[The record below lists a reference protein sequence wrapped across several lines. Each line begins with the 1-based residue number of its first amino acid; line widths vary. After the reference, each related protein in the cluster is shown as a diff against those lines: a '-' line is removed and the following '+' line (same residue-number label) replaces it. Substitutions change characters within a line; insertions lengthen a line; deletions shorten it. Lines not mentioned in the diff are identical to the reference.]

1 MILTLT
7 GGEDYRLGDFAGP
20 LICGVDEAG
29 RGPLAGPVVAAA
41 VILADDFNTAGIF
54 DSKMLSPARREI
66 QKNRIIQSSSLW
78 GIGIVD
84 HDIVDRINVL
94 QASLLAM
101 KRAIENLPINPDIIL
116 VDGRFEI
123 PDLGIRQKAIIN
135 GDESETVISAASI
148 LAKTSRDEIMS
159 GLDRQYPGYGFRKH
173 KGYPTRE
180 HIAHLNRLGPCP
192 VHRKSFRPVSKYFSQ

>member
-1 MILTLT
+1 MTVSR
-7 GGEDYRLGDFAGP
+7 GENFGLGDFAGP

-41 VILADDFNTAGIF
+41 VILADDFDTVGIH
-54 DSKMLSPARREI
+54 DSKLLSPTKREM
-66 QKNRIIQSSSLW
+66 QKNRIIQSMSLW

-84 HDIVDRINVL
+84 PDVVDQINVL

-101 KRAIENLPINPDIIL
+101 KKAIENLPFAPDIIL

-123 PDLGIRQKAIIN
+123 PDLGIRQKAIID

-148 LAKTSRDEIMS
+148 LAKTSRDEIMR
-159 GLDRQYPGYGFRKH
+159 GLDIEYPGYGFGKH
-173 KGYPTRE
+173 KGYPTGE
-180 HIAHLNRLGPCP
+180 HIACLNSLGPCP
-192 VHRKSFRPVSKYFSQ
+192 VHRKSFRPVSKFFSD

>member
-1 MILTLT
+1 MIEGQHFGL
-7 GGEDYRLGDFAGP
+7 GEFAGP

-41 VILADDFNTAGIF
+41 VVLADDFDTAGIH

-66 QKNRIIQSSSLW
+66 QRNRIIQSSSLW

-84 HDIVDRINVL
+84 HAVVDRINVL

-101 KRAIENLPINPDIIL
+101 KKAIGNLPVAPDIIL

-123 PDLGIRQKAIIN
+123 PDLEIRQKAIVN
-135 GDESETVISAASI
+135 GDESEVAISAASI
-148 LAKTSRDEIMS
+148 LAKTSRDEIMM
-159 GLDRQYPGYGFRKH
+159 GLDREYPGYGFEKH
-173 KGYPTRE
+173 KGYPTRD
-180 HIAHLNRLGPCP
+180 HIANLNRRGPCP
-192 VHRKSFRPVSKYFSQ
+192 VHRKSFRPVLRFFGE

>member
-1 MILTLT
+1 MIEGQHFGL
-7 GGEDYRLGDFAGP
+7 GEFAGP

-41 VILADDFNTAGIF
+41 VILADDFDTAGIH

-66 QKNRIIQSSSLW
+66 QRNRIIQSSSLW

-84 HDIVDRINVL
+84 HAVVDRINVL

-101 KRAIENLPINPDIIL
+101 RKAIENLPVTPDIIL

-123 PDLGIRQKAIIN
+123 PDLEIRQKAIVN
-135 GDESETVISAASI
+135 GDESEVAISAASI
-148 LAKTSRDEIMS
+148 LAKTSRDEIMI
-159 GLDRQYPGYGFRKH
+159 GLDREYPGYGFEKH
-173 KGYPTRE
+173 KGYPTRD
-180 HIAHLNRLGPCP
+180 HIANLSRLGPCP
-192 VHRKSFRPVSKYFSQ
+192 VHRKSFRPVLRFFGE

>member
-1 MILTLT
+1 M
-7 GGEDYRLGDFAGP
+7 
-20 LICGVDEAG
+20 DEAG

-101 KRAIENLPINPDIIL
+101 KRAIENLPLNPDIIL